1 MSFDNANYPVNDAGR
16 NANVISKQDGGQTT
30 AWDPYESLRNGSH
43 AGKGVQGGN
52 TAWDPYESLTGS
64 FAEKPGKT
72 SDAVW
77 DPYELLQSGC
87 HGLKPA
93 KPDDIET
100 FLKDPGKGGKD
111 SAYLA
116 KFGFNTPDLTGF
128 DQESPNH
135 DGGLWH
141 SFKHLFVKDETNE
154 DVIRSTLEKQMAKD
168 PKYQDE
174 EKAYK
179 EYQSK
184 LLGWETQANMN
195 PGPMPQPPDMP
206 MHDELERQVKQA
218 EKEISRQVERD
229 MSPADRKRLQG
240 EMNQY
245 EKDYDDATRIH
256 NPMGTGEGF
265 RPLPSPGN
273 AVRDYYDRIGAAT
286 EKWVNNQNQGD

>member
-16 NANVISKQDGGQTT
+16 NANFVSQRDGGQNT
-30 AWDPYESLRNGSH
+30 AWDPYESLRNGSP
-43 AGKGVQGGN
+43 AGKPGQGGN
-52 TAWDPYESLTGS
+52 TAWDPYESLS
-64 FAEKPGKT
+64 FAEKPGKSS
-72 SDAVW
+72 SDVIW
-77 DPYELLQSGC
+77 DPYELLKNGC
-87 HGLKPA
+87 HGMKPSTG
-93 KPDDIET
+93 DDIDN
-100 FLKDPGKGGKD
+100 FLKDSGKGGKD
-111 SAYLA
+111 SAYMA

-141 SFKHLFVKDETNE
+141 SFKHMFVKDQTNE
-154 DVIRSTLEKQMAKD
+154 EVIRSTLEKQMAKD

-206 MHDELERQVKQA
+206 MHDLLEKQVKQA
-218 EKEISRQVERD
+218 EKEISQQVERD
-229 MSPADRKRLQG
+229 MSPAARKRLGQQ
-240 EMNQY
+240 MTQY

-256 NPMGTGEGF
+256 NPYGTGEGF
-265 RPLPSPGN
+265 RPLPTPGN
-273 AVRDYYDRIGAAT
+273 AVRDYYDRIGEAT
-286 EKWVNNQNQGD
+286 EKWAKSQGD

>member
-1 MSFDNANYPVNDAGR
+1 MSFDNANYPINDSGR
-16 NANVISKQDGGQTT
+16 NANFVSKQHDGGQ
-30 AWDPYESLRNGSH
+30 
-43 AGKGVQGGN
+43 N
-52 TAWDPYESLTGS
+52 TAWDPYESLSSGSHAGKTGQGATAWDPYENLTGS
-64 FAEKPGKT
+64 FAGKGGQ
-72 SDAVW
+72 SNDAVW
-77 DPYELLQSGC
+77 DPYELLKSG
-87 HGLKPA
+87 GLKPSTSDA
-93 KPDDIET
+93 LDN
-100 FLKDPGKGGKD
+100 FLKDDGKSGKD
-111 SAYLA
+111 STYLS
-116 KFGFNTPDLTGF
+116 KLGFNTPDLTGF

-135 DGGLWH
+135 DGSLWH
-141 SFKHLFVKDETNE
+141 SFKHLFTKDQTNE

-206 MHDELERQVKQA
+206 MHDQLERQVKQA

-240 EMNQY
+240 QMNQY

-265 RPLPSPGN
+265 RPLPTPGN
-273 AVRDYYDRIGAAT
+273 AVRDYYDRIGTAT